1 MNDSVI
7 KDLMGLLS
15 KQKHQVMHRVDSI
28 SVFDVVF
35 APLGEKLLADKN
47 DQILEVSV
55 CSKILVFSRVH
66 NRGLNLICQWTH
78 H

>member
-35 APLGEKLLADKN
+35 APLGKELLAD
-47 DQILEVSV
+47 
-55 CSKILVFSRVH
+55 
-66 NRGLNLICQWTH
+66 
-78 H
+78 